1 MTIPTFSDTVVRQL
15 SNVLEGAATH
25 REFTS
30 LFNECKI
37 AEQGGTP
44 KWERITLALTF
55 RQRQDGCGNNVVVFV
70 QTVMN
75 PVRFVGQTSRF
86 EDLCHR
92 LNEVISF
99 AGFQL
104 GDDGKVRL
112 TTTARTLSEA
122 AQRAGRLRR
131 LLEQRQVH
139 SDVLTFCREELL
151 KDNYF
156 HAVFEATKSVADK
169 IRIKS
174 GLLSDGAE
182 LVDDVFSLKN
192 PVLALNTLRTETEQS
207 EHRGFANLLKGVFGT
222 FRNVTAHAPKI
233 HWTVEEQD
241 ALDLL
246 TMVSY
251 LHRRL
256 DRAAKVPPQKSGAPV
271 HP

>member
-1 MTIPTFSDTVVRQL
+1 MKIPFFNESVIRQIA
-15 SNVLEGAATH
+15 NVLEGAASH
-25 REFTS
+25 REFTA

-37 AEQGGTP
+37 VEQGGTP

-55 RQRQDGCGNNVVVFV
+55 RQRQDGCGNNVVAFV

-86 EDLCHR
+86 DEFRYR

-104 GDDGKVRL
+104 GDDGQVRAA
-112 TTTARTLSEA
+112 TTARTLNEA
-122 AQRAGRLRR
+122 AQRAGRLRK

-139 SDVLTFCREELL
+139 PDVLTFCREELL
-151 KDNYF
+151 SDNYF

-169 IRIKS
+169 IRTKS

-182 LVDDVFSLKN
+182 LVDAAFSLKS
-192 PVLALNTLRTETEQS
+192 PVLAINTLRTETEQS
-207 EHRGFANLLKGVFGT
+207 EHKGFANLLKGVFGT

-233 HWTVEEQD
+233 QWAIEEQD

-256 DRAAKVPPQKSGAPV
+256 DRAVKVIRS
-271 HP
+271 

>member
-15 SNVLEGAATH
+15 ANVLEGAASH

-37 AEQGGTP
+37 AEHGGTP
-44 KWERITLALTF
+44 KWERITLALTL
-55 RQRQDGCGNNVVVFV
+55 RQRQDGCGNNIIVFV
-70 QTVMN
+70 QAVMN
-75 PVRFVGQTSRF
+75 PVRFVGQTNRF
-86 EDLCHR
+86 DEFRNR

-104 GDDGKVRL
+104 GDDGTIRL
-112 TTTARTLSEA
+112 ATAARTLSEA
-122 AQRAGRLRR
+122 AQRAGRLRK

-139 SDVLTFCREELL
+139 SDVLAFCREELL

-169 IRIKS
+169 IRTKS
-174 GLLSDGAE
+174 GLASDGAE
-182 LVDDVFSLKN
+182 LVDVVFSSKN
-192 PVLALNTLRTETEQS
+192 PVLAINTLRTETEQS
-207 EHRGFANLLKGVFGT
+207 EHKGFANLLKGVFGT

-233 HWTVEEQD
+233 HWTIEEQD

-256 DRAAKVPPQKSGAPV
+256 DRTVKVIKS
-271 HP
+271 